1 MQKASRSSLVGVWVE
16 RKSLARRKRLKGK
29 FLCKLC
35 VPTSIMA
42 WLRHIRP
49 LVLLAS
55 KYGFTGETFF
65 PASAAKASR
74 HNQRASRSPRLHLV
88 REATAVA
95 IVAVRMVEAVVS
107 EAIEVGIVVSV
118 RRETDHRV
126 RDRRVIVDLVHHVPR
141 VTGPHAHRVSVSHVL
156 GSRPLQHK
164 LRRILPLQPRQ
175 HHRLHRQLTL
185 VPLRASSRGRA
196 KPCYWHRH
204 VQNIAAS

>member
-1 MQKASRSSLVGVWVE
+1 
-16 RKSLARRKRLKGK
+16 
-29 FLCKLC
+29 
-35 VPTSIMA
+35 
-42 WLRHIRP
+42 
-49 LVLLAS
+49 
-55 KYGFTGETFF
+55 
-65 PASAAKASR
+65 
-74 HNQRASRSPRLHLV
+74 V

-118 RRETDHRV
+118 RKETDREVGIVVLVHRARIDRHVHRETVRRVRKESAGSEETVVSVRKETDHRV

-141 VTGPHAHRVSVSHVL
+141 VTGHHAHRVSVSHVL

-204 VQNIAAS
+204 VQNIAASTVVA